1 MEVFKGKATTRMP
14 SFLSPR
20 ISLQVLLMN
29 KNFLIFT
36 GVALQCTK
44 EMTSDDNNVPKELI
58 QVNEQAA
65 PDAVT
70 ESGYK
75 LTDGIEEVSVE
86 VAENQLGKKP
96 DAMIVE
102 FTVENG
108 EEIELRK
115 ENGEPIKVCD

>member
-29 KNFLIFT
+29 KNCLIFT
-36 GVALQCTK
+36 GVTLQCTK

-65 PDAVT
+65 PEAVT

-102 FTVENG
+102 FTVENS